1 MPFIRYL
8 EESLEAIG
16 EDEKMNFIALKM
28 LVGNRARYIGIVI
41 GLTFASLLITQQ
53 SAIFIGLMTRTFSF
67 LTDTALPDIWVV
79 DPKVQYIDDIKPMK
93 DTETIRVRGVEGVAW
108 AVPIYKGLLRA
119 RLPSGTF
126 QTCNVIGI
134 DDETLIGGPPEMIE
148 GKLAYLRRADAVIV
162 NDVGAAGKLATRLP
176 DGRLVPLKIGD
187 YMELNDH
194 RAIVVGICKVQRTF
208 QSQPVVYTTYSRAT
222 IFAPRERKLL
232 SFVAAKAKP
241 DQDLHTLCRRIRRI
255 TGLAAYTED
264 DFKKLTI
271 RYYMKYT
278 GIPVNFGITVV
289 LGFIVGI
296 AIAGQTFFNFT
307 LDNLRY
313 FGTLKA
319 MGATD
324 RMLLQMILLQAA
336 MVGSIG
342 YGLGVGA
349 ASAIGTLSGHTE
361 LSFFLPWQLL
371 LISAFAVML
380 ICAASAALSMRKV
393 IRLEPAIV
401 FQS

>member
-1 MPFIRYL
+1 
-8 EESLEAIG
+8 
-16 EDEKMNFIALKM
+16 MNFIALKM
-28 LVGNRARYIGIVI
+28 LVGNRAKYVGIII

-53 SAIFIGLMTRTFSF
+53 SAIFVGLMTRTFGF
-67 LTDTALPDIWVV
+67 LTDTALPDIWVM
-79 DPKVQYIDDIKPMK
+79 DPKVQYIDDIKPLK
-93 DTETIRVRGVEGVAW
+93 ETESIRVRSVEGVAW
-108 AVPIYKGLLRA
+108 AVPMYKGLLKA
-119 RLPSGTF
+119 RLSNGTF
-126 QTCNVIGI
+126 QTCNVIGL
-134 DDETLIGGPPEMIE
+134 DDETLIGGPPRMLQ
-148 GKLAYLRRADAVIV
+148 GNLSDLRRSDAIVV
-162 NDVGAAGKLATRLP
+162 NDIGAAGKLAKVLP
-176 DGRLVPLKIGD
+176 DGKRIPLRIGD
-187 YMELNDH
+187 TMELNDH
-194 RAIVVGICKVQRTF
+194 RAVVVGICKVQRTF
-208 QSQPVVYTTYSRAT
+208 QSQPVIYTTYSRAT

-241 DQDLHTLCRRIRRI
+241 GQDLQTLCQRIRRV
-255 TGLAAYTED
+255 TGLAAYTKDE
-264 DFKKLTI
+264 FKALTI

-278 GIPVNFGITVV
+278 GIPINFGMTVV

-342 YGLGVGA
+342 YGLGVGIA
-349 ASAIGTLSGHTE
+349 TALGTLSGHTE
-361 LSFFLPWQLL
+361 LSFQLPWQLL

-380 ICAASAALSMRKV
+380 ICAASAVLSIRKV

-401 FQS
+401 FQI

>member
-1 MPFIRYL
+1 
-8 EESLEAIG
+8 
-16 EDEKMNFIALKM
+16 MNFVALKM
-28 LVGNRARYIGIVI
+28 LIGNRAKYLGIIV

-53 SAIFIGLMTRTFSF
+53 SAIFVGLMTRTFGF
-67 LTDTALPDIWVV
+67 LTDTALPDIWVM
-79 DPKVQYIDDIKPMK
+79 DPKVQYIDDIKPLK
-93 DTETIRVRGVEGVAW
+93 ETESIRVRSVEGVAW
-108 AVPIYKGLLRA
+108 AVPMYKGLLKA
-119 RLPSGTF
+119 RLSNGTF
-126 QTCNVIGI
+126 QTCNVIGL
-134 DDETLIGGPPEMIE
+134 DDETLIGGPPRMLQ
-148 GKLAYLRRADAVIV
+148 GNLSDLRRSDAIVV
-162 NDVGAAGKLATRLP
+162 NDIGAAGKLAKVLP
-176 DGRLVPLKIGD
+176 DGKRIPLRIGD
-187 YMELNDH
+187 TMELNDH
-194 RAIVVGICKVQRTF
+194 RAVVVGICKVQRTF
-208 QSQPVVYTTYSRAT
+208 QSQPVIYTTYSRAT

-241 DQDLHTLCRRIRRI
+241 GQDLQTLCQRIRRV
-255 TGLAAYTED
+255 TGLAAYTKDE
-264 DFKKLTI
+264 FKALTI

-278 GIPVNFGITVV
+278 GIPINFGMTVV

-342 YGLGVGA
+342 YGLGVGIA
-349 ASAIGTLSGHTE
+349 TALGTLSGHTE
-361 LSFFLPWQLL
+361 LSFQLPWQLL

-380 ICAASAALSMRKV
+380 ICAASAVLSIRKV

-401 FQS
+401 FQI